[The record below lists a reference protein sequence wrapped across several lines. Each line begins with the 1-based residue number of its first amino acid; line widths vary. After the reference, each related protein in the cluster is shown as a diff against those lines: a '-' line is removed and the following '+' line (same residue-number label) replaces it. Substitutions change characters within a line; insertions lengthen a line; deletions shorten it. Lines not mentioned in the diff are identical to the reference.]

1 MAIPR
6 ACGLAS
12 LAALACAGVS
22 PVWAQDR
29 PADWLK
35 RPSMQ
40 DLMGVWPASALKNG
54 QGGKAVIGCT
64 VTVQGALRDC
74 RVVSEKP
81 AGQGFGA
88 AALTLSA
95 QLMMRPALKGGAPV
109 EGSIRI
115 PIEWE
120 DLREGSTSQIDGPT
134 MQGGIV
140 SRVVVNLPWSQAPS
154 FEEVRAAFP
163 EKARA
168 AKVSG
173 LTTLDCTLD
182 KTGALGQCR
191 TLQEEPGGYGFGAA
205 ARRLSGKFLGP
216 TADSAGASLAGAH
229 VHLPFVFSADAME
242 GAAPIIGKP
251 QWMAL
256 PRQQDLLSVYPKD
269 ALKAGVFKGRVVLA
283 CGVSGA
289 GALADCQ
296 VESEEP
302 AGYGLGQATLGLA
315 ATFRL
320 GVWSA
325 EGLPTVGGKVRV
337 PIRFDIKDN
346 RPDPAAAPPKP

>member
-1 MAIPR
+1 M
-6 ACGLAS
+6 L
-12 LAALACAGVS
+12 ALAVPA
-22 PVWAQDR
+22 WAQDR
-29 PADWLK
+29 APNWLK
-35 RPSMQ
+35 PPSRQ
-40 DLMGVWPASALKNG
+40 DLMGVWPASALRNG
-54 QGGKAVIGCT
+54 QGGKAAIGCT
-64 VTVQGALRDC
+64 VTIQGALRDC

-88 AALTLSA
+88 AAVTLSS
-95 QLMMRPALKGGAPV
+95 QLMMRPALKGGVPV
-109 EGSIRI
+109 EGSVRI

-154 FEEVRAAFP
+154 IDDVRVAFP

-173 LTTLDCTLD
+173 LTTLDCTID
-182 KTGALGQCR
+182 TTGAIGQCR
-191 TLQEEPGGYGFGAA
+191 TLQEEPGGYGFAAA
-205 ARRLSGKFLGP
+205 ARRLSGRFLGP
-216 TADSAGASLAGAH
+216 TADSAGAPLAGAH
-229 VHLPFVFSADAME
+229 VHLPFVFSADALD
-242 GAAPIIGKP
+242 GAPIIGKP

-256 PRQQDLLSVYPKD
+256 PRQQDLLSVYPPD
-269 ALKAGVFKGRVVLA
+269 ALRAGVFRGRVVLGCA
-283 CGVSGA
+283 VSGA
-289 GALADCQ
+289 GTLADCQ

-302 AGYGLGQATLGLA
+302 SGYGLGKATLGLA
-315 ATFRL
+315 TTFRL

-346 RPDPAAAPPKP
+346 RPAATQP